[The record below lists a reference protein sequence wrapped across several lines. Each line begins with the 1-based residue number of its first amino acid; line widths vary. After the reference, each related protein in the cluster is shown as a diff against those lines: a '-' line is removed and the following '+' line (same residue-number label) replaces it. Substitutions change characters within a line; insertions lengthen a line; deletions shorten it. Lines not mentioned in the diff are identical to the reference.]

1 MVKHWNSKYNVRQ
14 PYIHTYKQGAMKNEL
29 IFVCVFLPFG
39 WGEQECAR
47 YTEGVFLY
55 ELLFVCV
62 FIPIRREKHN
72 QSKTCFSR
80 IALFFIFL

>member
-1 MVKHWNSKYNVRQ
+1 
-14 PYIHTYKQGAMKNEL
+14 MKNEL

-80 IALFFIFL
+80 IALFSLKTMFDKYGSLQEIQLCC